1 MTKSK
6 KNLTFRKTQI
16 RINIVQKTNEYS
28 FVIRIVT
35 LWRHYLNSFHVL
47 FSGIFL
53 FHRKKP
59 AGRLESL
66 PEDLAL
72 VLKNRKNKNGRIMPN
87 TNKNGWYFTVN
98 LFDHNGKR
106 RTERI
111 HRLVAKAF
119 IGEIPICQ
127 L

>member
-53 FHRKKP
+53 FHRSFDEIKHFIKKGAP
-59 AGRLESL
+59 Y
-66 PEDLAL
+66 
-72 VLKNRKNKNGRIMPN
+72 VWTI
-87 TNKNGWYFTVN
+87 
-98 LFDHNGKR
+98 
-106 RTERI
+106 
-111 HRLVAKAF
+111 
-119 IGEIPICQ
+119 
-127 L
+127 